1 MAQYLS
7 AKKAN
12 SGDSQMAMTWSEANL
27 AVTAPGQIF
36 ELIDAEVMGVK
47 TQIFK
52 NAPAHLGQVF
62 AGARGHGEKTF
73 LVYEGESYS
82 FTQAMDQIDALS
94 NLLVNT
100 YGVKKGDR
108 VAVAMRNYPE
118 WVMSFAAIISVGAVS
133 VSMNSWWVEDEMDF
147 ALQDSGAK
155 VLICDQQRFDVAAES
170 CKKLGVK
177 VLVARAEKS
186 LPAGADKWQ
195 DALAPHLAAGLKC
208 PVVEISSDDD
218 ATILYTS
225 GTTGRPKGAVSTHRA
240 IISALMGF
248 SSRNSVLT
256 MSGTKLK
263 EVTGPEVP
271 TSFILIVPLFHVTGC
286 VPVMM
291 SCFIAGL
298 KLAIMYKWD
307 AEKALEMI
315 EREKIT
321 NFVGVPTQSWD
332 LVNSP
337 AFDKYDTT
345 SLRAVGGGG
354 APSPTSLVGKVNDKV
369 KNGSPQLGYGM
380 TETNA
385 FGPGITGSDYL
396 AHPTSTGRAVLPM
409 RVEVRDENLKSLPT
423 GEAGEIWFFGPMLIR
438 GYWNR
443 PEATAETIVDGWL
456 RSGDIGRL
464 DAEGFVYV
472 EDRVKDMIIR
482 AGENIYGAEVE
493 SVIYDYPAVHEAAV
507 FGVPHE
513 RLGEEVGVAIFPKDG
528 LALDPQDLWKFLEGK
543 TAAHKIPVHV
553 VVMTEPLPRNAAG
566 KFLKRELQ
574 QRLAKGELKAA
585 SRTN

>member
-1 MAQYLS
+1 
-7 AKKAN
+7 
-12 SGDSQMAMTWSEANL
+12 MAMTWTEANL

-36 ELIDAEVMGVK
+36 ELVDAEVMGVK

-170 CKKLGVK
+170 CKKFGVK

-409 RVEVRDENLKSLPT
+409 RVEVRDDNLKSLPT

-472 EDRVKDMIIR
+472 EDRVKDMILR

-493 SVIYDYPAVHEAAV
+493 SAIYDHPAVHEAAV

-513 RLGEEVGVAIFPKDG
+513 RLGEEVGVAILPKDG
-528 LALDPQDLWKFLEGK
+528 MALDPQDLWKFLDGK
-543 TAAHKIPVHV
+543 IANFKIPAHV

-585 SRTN
+585 QRAK

>member
-7 AKKAN
+7 AKMAD
-12 SGDSQMAMTWSEANL
+12 SGDSQMAMTWTEANL

-186 LPAGADKWQ
+186 LPAGVDKWQ

-409 RVEVRDENLKSLPT
+409 RVEVRDDNLKSLPT

-493 SVIYDYPAVHEAAV
+493 SVIYDHPAVHEAAV

-513 RLGEEVGVAIFPKDG
+513 RLGEEVGVAILPKDG

-543 TAAHKIPVHV
+543 IGAHKIPVHV

-585 SRTN
+585 QRTK

>member
-1 MAQYLS
+1 
-7 AKKAN
+7 
-12 SGDSQMAMTWSEANL
+12 MAMTWTEANL

-94 NLLVNT
+94 NLLANT

-170 CKKLGVK
+170 CKKFGVK

-186 LPAGADKWQ
+186 LPAGVDKWQ

-208 PVVEISSDDD
+208 PVVDISSDDD

-409 RVEVRDENLKSLPT
+409 RVEVRDDNLKSLPT

-493 SVIYDYPAVHEAAV
+493 SVIYDHPAVHEAAV

-513 RLGEEVGVAIFPKDG
+513 RLGEEVGVAILPKDG

-543 TAAHKIPVHV
+543 IGAHKIPVHV

-574 QRLAKGELKAA
+574 QRLAKGELKA
-585 SRTN
+585 TVKTK

>member
-1 MAQYLS
+1 
-7 AKKAN
+7 
-12 SGDSQMAMTWSEANL
+12 MAMTWTEANL

-36 ELIDAEVMGVK
+36 ELVDAEVFGIK
-47 TQIFK
+47 TQVFK

-73 LVYEGESYS
+73 LVYEGETYT

-118 WVMSFAAIISVGAVS
+118 WVMSFAAIISVGAIS

-147 ALQDSGAK
+147 ALQDSGAT
-155 VLICDQQRFDVAAES
+155 VLICDQQRFDIASAS

-177 VLVARAEKS
+177 VLVVRAEKP
-186 LPAGADKWQ
+186 LPPGVDKWQ

-208 PVVEISSDDD
+208 PTVDISSDDD

-240 IISALMGF
+240 IISALMAF
-248 SSRNSVLT
+248 SSRNAVLT

-315 EREKIT
+315 EREQIT

-337 AFDKYDTT
+337 AFDKYDTS

-396 AHPTSTGRAVLPM
+396 SHPTSTGRAVLPM
-409 RVEVRDENLKSLPT
+409 RVEVRDENLKPVPT
-423 GEAGEIWFFGPMLIR
+423 GQAGEIWFFGPMLIR

-443 PEATAETIVDGWL
+443 PDATAETIVDGWL
-456 RSGDIGRL
+456 RSGDVGRL
-464 DAEGFVYV
+464 DADGFVYV
-472 EDRVKDMIIR
+472 EDRVKDMILR

-493 SVIYDYPAVHEAAV
+493 SAIYDHPAVHEAAV

-513 RLGEEVGVAIFPKDG
+513 RLGEEVGVAILPKAG
-528 LALDPQDLWKFLEGK
+528 AKLDPQDLWKFLEGK
-543 TAAHKIPVHV
+543 IAAFKVPAHV
-553 VVMTEPLPRNAAG
+553 IVMHEPLPRNAAG

-574 QRLAKGELKAA
+574 QRLSKGELTAV
-585 SRTN
+585 SRTS

>member
-1 MAQYLS
+1 MT
-7 AKKAN
+7 
-12 SGDSQMAMTWSEANL
+12 MTWNEANL

-36 ELIDAEVMGVK
+36 ELIDAEVMGV
-47 TQIFK
+47 QMQVFK

-73 LVYEGESYS
+73 LVYEGETYS
-82 FTQAMDQIDALS
+82 FTKAMDQIDALS
-94 NLLVNT
+94 NLLVSS

-118 WVMSFAAIISVGAVS
+118 WVMSFAAIISVGAIS

-155 VLICDQQRFDVAAES
+155 VLICDQQRFDIAAAS
-170 CKKLGVK
+170 CTKLGVK
-177 VLVARAEKS
+177 VLVVRAEKP
-186 LPAGADKWQ
+186 LPVGVDKWQ
-195 DALAPHLAAGLKC
+195 EALAPHLKAALKC
-208 PVVEISSDDD
+208 PVVDIKSDDD

-240 IISALMGF
+240 VISALMAF

-263 EVTGPEVP
+263 DVTGPEVP

-315 EREKIT
+315 EREQIT

-337 AFDKYDTT
+337 AFDKYDTS

-385 FGPGITGSDYL
+385 YGPGITGSDYL
-396 AHPTSTGRAVLPM
+396 SHPTSTGRAVLPM
-409 RVEVRDENLKSLPT
+409 LVEVRDENLKPVPT
-423 GEAGEIWFFGPMLIR
+423 GEAGEIWFFGSMLIR

-443 PEATAETIVDGWL
+443 PDATAETIVDGWL

-464 DAEGFVYV
+464 DADGFVYV

-493 SVIYDYPAVHEAAV
+493 SAIYDHPAVHEAAV

-513 RLGEEVGVAIFPKDG
+513 RLGEEVGVAILPKAG
-528 LALDPQDLWKFLEGK
+528 AVLDPQELWKFLEGK
-543 TAAHKIPVHV
+543 ISAHKVPSHV
-553 VVMTEPLPRNAAG
+553 IVMTEPLPRNAAG

-574 QRLAKGELKAA
+574 QRLSKSEIKATVRAK
-585 SRTN
+585 

>member
-1 MAQYLS
+1 
-7 AKKAN
+7 
-12 SGDSQMAMTWSEANL
+12 MTWTEANL

-36 ELIDAEVMGVK
+36 ELIDSEVFGVK
-47 TQIFK
+47 TQVFK
-52 NAPAHLGQVF
+52 NAPAHLGQIF
-62 AGARGHGEKTF
+62 AGSRNHGDKTF
-73 LVYEGESYS
+73 LVYEGETWS
-82 FTQAMDQIDALS
+82 FAKTMDEVDALS
-94 NLLVNT
+94 NLLVNS
-100 YGVKKGDR
+100 YGIKKGDR

-118 WVMSFAAIISVGAVS
+118 WVMSFAAIISVGAIS

-155 VLICDQQRFDVAAES
+155 VLICDQQRFDIGAAS
-170 CKKLGVK
+170 CSKLGVK
-177 VLVARAEKS
+177 VIVARAEKP
-186 LPAGADKWQ
+186 LPNGVDTWQ

-208 PVVEISSDDD
+208 PVVEIASDDD

-240 IISALMGF
+240 IISALMAF
-248 SSRNSVLT
+248 SARNAVLT

-315 EREKIT
+315 EREQIT

-337 AFDKYDTT
+337 AFDKYDTS

-385 FGPGITGSDYL
+385 YGPGITGSDYL
-396 AHPTSTGRAVLPM
+396 SHPTSTGRAVLPM
-409 RVEVRDENLKSLPT
+409 LVEVRDENLKPVPT
-423 GEAGEIWFFGPMLIR
+423 GQAGEIWFFGPMLIR

-443 PEATAETIVDGWL
+443 PDATAETIVDGWL
-456 RSGDIGRL
+456 RSGDVGRL
-464 DAEGFVYV
+464 DADGFVYV
-472 EDRVKDMIIR
+472 EDRVKDMILR

-493 SVIYDYPAVHEAAV
+493 SAIYDHPAVHEVAV

-513 RLGEEVGVAIFPKDG
+513 RLGEEVGVAILPKAG
-528 LALDPQDLWKFLEGK
+528 VVLDPNDLWKFLDGK
-543 TAAHKIPVHV
+543 IAPFKVPTHV

-574 QRLAKGELKAA
+574 QRLAKGELTAETRVK
-585 SRTN
+585 